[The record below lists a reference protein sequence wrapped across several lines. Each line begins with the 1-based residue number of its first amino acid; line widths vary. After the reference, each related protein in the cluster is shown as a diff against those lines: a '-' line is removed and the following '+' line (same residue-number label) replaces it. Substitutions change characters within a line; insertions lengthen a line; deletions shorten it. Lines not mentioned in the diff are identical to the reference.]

1 MIEDIEISPTD
12 RAKCKGCGNLI
23 GKGTP
28 RGVITTKQNYG
39 YSNSYYCYKCSLLK
53 IERDKKDLDE
63 TKKQLKKLIKK
74 HTKEIVLMEL

>member
-28 RGVITTKQNYG
+28 RGIEVIKQNYG
-39 YSNSYYCYKCSLLK
+39 YSNSYYCYKCSQLK
-53 IERDKKDLDE
+53 IEKDKKYLEE
-63 TKKQLKKLIKK
+63 TKEKLNKLIKEK
-74 HTKEIVLMEL
+74 TKEIIASEL